1 MEVFEEKTN
10 VDRNNQIIQNKY
22 QKHNIIRPYEYI
34 IGKENKGVL
43 SNLFI
48 DKKVVNIVNKM
59 MKKKYIEQII
69 KQDEDQ
75 KMRWDHEISDKIG
88 VVGDVSSMSKKTYKI
103 SDTDDDF
110 DDYVLYEYLK
120 FLFKEK
126 IEEIILIFGYDFD
139 DIFLNLKEKLTQ
151 QGHYKILR
159 LKSRH
164 FFVYLMEQD
173 IYESLIKTVSEK
185 ELNIEVDE
193 IYKKYKKKYDDNLD
207 KLQKKRL
214 NLSSNPFSNPFSNAF
229 SNPSQNLKDI
239 TDEDLLKEL
248 QAYYVGGVN
257 KKSYINKLILFSK
270 KINTCVNKKC
280 KNNLEKVKKKF
291 NLSIKKY
298 LIKIL
303 NLNKKFKKDILK
315 IYYNFMNNNDINRYI
330 KLKKNKRRIDSILY
344 NKYNIILKKLRI
356 SIKNKMKSY
365 NKILKNYKDKINKLK
380 QNILSSNE
388 YKNFNKCNFKKCR
401 NLHIN
406 SIKLIKKFTKLL
418 CNDKK
423 LYCNI
428 YNYLLKINI
437 DKLNFKQNLKLIK
450 LIKQE

>member
-1 MEVFEEKTN
+1 MEVLEEKTN
-10 VDRNNQIIQNKY
+10 VDRNYEK
-22 QKHNIIRPYEYI
+22 KKIIRPYEYI
-34 IGKENKGVL
+34 IGKENKGL
-43 SNLFI
+43 SSNLFI
-48 DKKVVNIVNKM
+48 DKKIVNIVDEM
-59 MKKKYIEQII
+59 MKEKYIDHIMKIDDDQIF
-69 KQDEDQ
+69 
-75 KMRWDHEISDKIG
+75 RWDDDQTDKIS
-88 VVGDVSSMSKKTYKI
+88 VVGDIASISKKNYTAKQKI
-103 SDTDDDF
+103 AETDDNF
-110 DDYVLYEYLK
+110 DDYVFYEYIK
-120 FLFKEK
+120 FLFKKK
-126 IEEIILIFGYDFD
+126 IEEKILKFGYDFD
-139 DIFLNLKEKLTQ
+139 DIYLNLVEKLSQ

-159 LKSRH
+159 LKSRL

-185 ELNIEVDE
+185 ELNIKIDE
-193 IYKKYKKKYDDNLD
+193 IYKKYKKIYDDNLD
-207 KLQKKRL
+207 KSKKIYLRL
-214 NLSSNPFSNPFSNAF
+214 SSILSNPFSNPFSN
-229 SNPSQNLKDI
+229 PSQNL
-239 TDEDLLKEL
+239 TADEDLLKEL

-315 IYYNFMNNNDINRYI
+315 IYYNFMNNNDINKYI

-365 NKILKNYKDKINKLK
+365 NKIFKNYKDKINKLK
-380 QNILSSNE
+380 QNILSSKE
-388 YKNFNKCNFKKCR
+388 YKNLNKCNFKKCR

-418 CNDKK
+418 CNNKK